1 MVPTAQF
8 YGPVPAWVFLWLAVA
23 LSLGIFAYRV
33 RILYRL
39 LRLGQPENRFDR
51 IPDRISSFIVD
62 VILQRRVAEDRWT
75 GMAHVF
81 IFWGF
86 LVLLLSTANLFVEG
100 LTGGAWSLPVVGY
113 NQYFSFLGDIFAALV
128 ALAIV
133 AAAARRYLFHPAR
146 LQNTLEAGLILSLI
160 FLLMITLFVA
170 EGVASTR
177 GQWMPVSTSVAGLLA
192 SLGMDRGAELGLATL
207 AWWGHLLGVLTFAA
221 YIPFSK
227 HLHLLACPVNEA
239 FRSFEHRGVL
249 STLDLENTETFGVST
264 VNQFTWKQLLDT
276 YACTECGRCLEGC
289 PAHQSG
295 KELAPRELI
304 HGIKLDLLTQGP
316 QLLAAKK
323 ANGSAQAEAVEVALK
338 PVVPNA
344 LSEEALW
351 ACTTCMYC
359 QYHCPVYIEHLPK
372 IVDLRRDQVLMQ
384 STFPSELRNVF
395 KNLEVNANPWE
406 IAWSNR
412 AQWATDLE
420 VPVLGEGGPSEL
432 LYWVGC
438 AGSYDDRSQKVSRA
452 FVQVLKAAG
461 VPFSILGAEEKCCGD
476 PARRLGN
483 EYVFQSLAMENV
495 ELMKGYGVKKIVTQ
509 CPHCLNTLKNEYP
522 QFGGEFEV
530 VHHTQL
536 IADLIQQGK
545 LKPSAGETRTVV
557 YHDSCYLGRY
567 NGIYDAPREVLRS
580 LPSTNLVE
588 MEKRREKAFC
598 CGGGGGRAFMEE
610 HSGQRINQMRFDQA
624 TATGA
629 EVIASACPFCLTM
642 FEDAR
647 VARDAIETVRTL
659 DIAELIAASLPRQA
673 EASASSRAS
682 LD

>member
-1 MVPTAQF
+1 
-8 YGPVPAWVFLWLAVA
+8 
-23 LSLGIFAYRV
+23 
-33 RILYRL
+33 
-39 LRLGQPENRFDR
+39 
-51 IPDRISSFIVD
+51 
-62 VILQRRVAEDRWT
+62 
-75 GMAHVF
+75 
-81 IFWGF
+81 
-86 LVLLLSTANLFVEG
+86 
-100 LTGGAWSLPVVGY
+100 
-113 NQYFSFLGDIFAALV
+113 
-128 ALAIV
+128 
-133 AAAARRYLFHPAR
+133 
-146 LQNTLEAGLILSLI
+146 
-160 FLLMITLFVA
+160 
-170 EGVASTR
+170 
-177 GQWMPVSTSVAGLLA
+177 
-192 SLGMDRGAELGLATL
+192 
-207 AWWGHLLGVLTFAA
+207 
-221 YIPFSK
+221 
-227 HLHLLACPVNEA
+227 
-239 FRSFEHRGVL
+239 
-249 STLDLENTETFGVST
+249 
-264 VNQFTWKQLLDT
+264 
-276 YACTECGRCLEGC
+276 
-289 PAHQSG
+289 
-295 KELAPRELI
+295 
-304 HGIKLDLLTQGP
+304 
-316 QLLAAKK
+316 
-323 ANGSAQAEAVEVALK
+323 
-338 PVVPNA
+338 
-344 LSEEALW
+344 
-351 ACTTCMYC
+351 
-359 QYHCPVYIEHLPK
+359 
-372 IVDLRRDQVLMQ
+372 
-384 STFPSELRNVF
+384 
-395 KNLEVNANPWE
+395 
-406 IAWSNR
+406 
-412 AQWATDLE
+412 
-420 VPVLGEGGPSEL
+420 L